1 MVLNRPTGTTIFVPL
16 EERTA
21 LTKKMFV
28 FSPGRPAE
36 FNRIFGFRQE
46 EVRKSIRCVKFFF
59 CDSLGYLKLHWV
71 DQTVLSSKIC
81 EKRKERSSLDIVC
94 N

>member
-28 FSPGRPAE
+28 ALEGQQ
-36 FNRIFGFRQE
+36 NLI
-46 EVRKSIRCVKFFF
+46 
-59 CDSLGYLKLHWV
+59 GYLVFDK
-71 DQTVLSSKIC
+71 KRY
-81 EKRKERSSLDIVC
+81 EKVFYM
-94 N
+94 

>member
-1 MVLNRPTGTTIFVPL
+1 MHNFKNGTEQTFVPL

-21 LTKKMFV
+21 LTKKIFV

-46 EVRKSIRCVKFFF
+46 EVRKSIRYVKLF
-59 CDSLGYLKLHWV
+59 L
-71 DQTVLSSKIC
+71 
-81 EKRKERSSLDIVC
+81 
-94 N
+94 